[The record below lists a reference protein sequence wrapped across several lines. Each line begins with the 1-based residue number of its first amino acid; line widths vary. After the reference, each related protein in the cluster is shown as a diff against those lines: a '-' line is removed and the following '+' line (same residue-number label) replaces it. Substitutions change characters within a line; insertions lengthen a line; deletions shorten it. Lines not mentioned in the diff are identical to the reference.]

1 MLKIRLRRTGARKRP
16 NYRVVVTEHT
26 APRDG
31 KYIEIIGFYDPL
43 TEPATVRIDGDK
55 AKRWIGHGAQPTER
69 VARLLAREGIIE
81 ARPVPRPARPAE
93 PAPSTAP
100 ETGAAPVAAPIA
112 AASAVAEDAAPATEA
127 AEATEGDVI
136 GAGEA
141 GATTGVAVVAEP
153 ASA

>member
-55 AKRWIGHGAQPTER
+55 AQRWIGHGAQPTER

-81 ARPVPRPARPAE
+81 ARPVPPPARSAE

-100 ETGAAPVAAPIA
+100 AAATAAVAAPLPDTEEAAPVTQ
-112 AASAVAEDAAPATEA
+112 ETD
-127 AEATEGDVI
+127 ATEGGAV

-141 GATTGVAVVAEP
+141 GATTDAEP